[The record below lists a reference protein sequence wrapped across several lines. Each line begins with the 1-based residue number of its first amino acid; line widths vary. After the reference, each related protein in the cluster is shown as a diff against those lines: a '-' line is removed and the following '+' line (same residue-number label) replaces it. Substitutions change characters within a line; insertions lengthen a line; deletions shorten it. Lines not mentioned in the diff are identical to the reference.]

1 MRARNAQAL
10 FVLPGASSTHLNN
23 NADGESSPTSFGE
36 GSAAAAAA
44 QNEDSG
50 IVAGFKNRGGRRNR
64 KEPHPY
70 QRHWLLR
77 HFTNRDTGKFH
88 FYIHPDSRFKQVWSF
103 VIVLFLLYVAFLM
116 PYFIA
121 FQGENEGEYWKTVID
136 MISDFVFLF
145 DVLVTCFS
153 AYYDDKQG
161 ILITDNKEIFL
172 QYFQGWF
179 VIDMITSIP
188 ITLIE

>member
-1 MRARNAQAL
+1 M
-10 FVLPGASSTHLNN
+10 
-23 NADGESSPTSFGE
+23 
-36 GSAAAAAA
+36 
-44 QNEDSG
+44 
-50 IVAGFKNRGGRRNR
+50 
-64 KEPHPY
+64 
-70 QRHWLLR
+70 HWLLR

-88 FYIHPDSRFKQVWSF
+88 FYIHPDSKFKQAWSF

-121 FQGENEGEYWKTVID
+121 FQEEEKGEYWKTVID

-161 ILITDNKEIFL
+161 VLITDNKEIFM

-188 ITLIE
+188 ITLIEVSL

>member
-1 MRARNAQAL
+1 
-10 FVLPGASSTHLNN
+10 
-23 NADGESSPTSFGE
+23 
-36 GSAAAAAA
+36 
-44 QNEDSG
+44 
-50 IVAGFKNRGGRRNR
+50 
-64 KEPHPY
+64 
-70 QRHWLLR
+70 
-77 HFTNRDTGKFH
+77 
-88 FYIHPDSRFKQVWSF
+88 
-103 VIVLFLLYVAFLM
+103 M

-136 MISDFVFLF
+136 MISDFVSTYIIIIFVFLF

-161 ILITDNKEIFL
+161 ILITDNKDIFM

>member
-1 MRARNAQAL
+1 VIRARNAQAL
-10 FVLPGASSTHLNN
+10 FVLPGASSTLLNN
-23 NADGESSPTSFGE
+23 NNNPDGESSPTSFGE
-36 GSAAAAAA
+36 GH
-44 QNEDSG
+44 NEDSE
-50 IVAGFKNRGGRRNR
+50 IAVATKNRGGRRNI
-64 KEPHPY
+64 KEPHRF

-88 FYIHPDSRFKQVWSF
+88 FYIHPDSKFKQAWSF

-121 FQGENEGEYWKTVID
+121 FQEDNRAEYWKIVID

-153 AYYDDKQG
+153 AYFDDKQG
-161 ILITDNKEIFL
+161 ILITDNKEIFM

-188 ITLIE
+188 ITLID

>member
-1 MRARNAQAL
+1 M
-10 FVLPGASSTHLNN
+10 
-23 NADGESSPTSFGE
+23 
-36 GSAAAAAA
+36 
-44 QNEDSG
+44 
-50 IVAGFKNRGGRRNR
+50 
-64 KEPHPY
+64 
-70 QRHWLLR
+70 
-77 HFTNRDTGKFH
+77 
-88 FYIHPDSRFKQVWSF
+88 
-103 VIVLFLLYVAFLM
+103 IVLFLLYVAFLM

-121 FQGENEGEYWKTVID
+121 FQEEDKGEYWKTVID

-161 ILITDNKEIFL
+161 VLITDNKEIFM

-188 ITLIE
+188 ITLIEVSL